1 MSTMTES
8 WDVWS
13 AGEKDQFQSIARKL
27 LRQTFLVRD
36 KDEESRRNYFFL
48 SRTLDTFQEYFGY
61 IGFEIILDRDNG
73 VGMLRSTVSAGEGG
87 RMQTGHLRLRKG
99 ESLVLCCLWTIYA
112 DRVLSGTLRQTI
124 QITLADLRMEMGKY
138 GFQDQMDKSGMMA
151 ILNLFARY
159 QLIGLVGQ
167 VGDEEMRILLY
178 PSLQLAMNAEAFTRF
193 ALAAAERM
201 KDRQGD
207 TGIGEDG
214 ENKSDEV
221 GDNDESE
228 E

>member
-87 RMQTGHLRLRKG
+87 RMQIGHLRLRKG

-138 GFQDQMDKSGMMA
+138 GFQDQMARIGDQRNFGCGIGTPKQKDHW
-151 ILNLFARY
+151 LFAFVQKCDHAIGK
-159 QLIGLVGQ
+159 QLPTFVFMA
-167 VGDEEMRILLY
+167 VRS
-178 PSLQLAMNAEAFTRF
+178 SLSNG
-193 ALAAAERM
+193 
-201 KDRQGD
+201 KNG
-207 TGIGEDG
+207 
-214 ENKSDEV
+214 V
-221 GDNDESE
+221 
-228 E
+228 